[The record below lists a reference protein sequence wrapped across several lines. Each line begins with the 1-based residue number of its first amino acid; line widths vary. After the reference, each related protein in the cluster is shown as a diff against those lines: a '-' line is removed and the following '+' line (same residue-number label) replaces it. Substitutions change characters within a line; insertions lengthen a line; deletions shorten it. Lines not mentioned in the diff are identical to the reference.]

1 MGRPAPVHHLSTAT
15 PSYRSVSERVGL
27 LAAGDDLTFE
37 PLTFLQIV
45 NLYWQICVTTASSI
59 HLAKA
64 MIAHRSDLD
73 HRRPVVL

>member
-15 PSYRSVSERVGL
+15 PSYGSASERVGL

-45 NLYWQICVTTASSI
+45 NTCIGRFALPPRPQSS
-59 HLAKA
+59 LPK
-64 MIAHRSDLD
+64 
-73 HRRPVVL
+73 P